1 VILVKAGL
9 PEAQSPE
16 DAMVHPSE
24 RRLKPVPRPALAWH
38 AGGRNLRDGER
49 YLVKIFKEMIGSPKS
64 RYIRTTRTNVG
75 SPTGRAAPRGALSY
89 PQLSWEEFGGIIP
102 ESNGL
107 LGSERTTGDNSM
119 PLKQWSC
126 PGTRS
131 EVLRD
136 SSDMVEARLPEP
148 QSPEDVKLASV
159 GKVPETGAAPCIG
172 VSRPLMQPPRGGAI
186 PSEGI

>member
-1 VILVKAGL
+1 RAPAGTTL
-9 PEAQSPE
+9 DTGAALCFGMECRSKQPPGRGAMPNEGIQE
-16 DAMVHPSE
+16 DEWTAYVTLE
-24 RRLKPVPRPALAWH
+24 TYNKDVPRDCL
-38 AGGRNLRDGER
+38 
-49 YLVKIFKEMIGSPKS
+49 
-64 RYIRTTRTNVG
+64 
-75 SPTGRAAPRGALSY
+75 RGALRREALCHIPS
-89 PQLSWEEFGGIIP
+89 SAGRNSEETFLNLMAYSDPKGQ
-102 ESNGL
+102 
-107 LGSERTTGDNSM
+107 TGDNSM

-131 EVLRD
+131 GVLRD
-136 SSDMVEARLPEP
+136 SSDMVKARLPEP

>member
-1 VILVKAGL
+1 
-9 PEAQSPE
+9 
-16 DAMVHPSE
+16 M
-24 RRLKPVPRPALAWH
+24 
-38 AGGRNLRDGER
+38 
-49 YLVKIFKEMIGSPKS
+49 GSPKE
-64 RYIRTTRTNVG
+64 
-75 SPTGRAAPRGALSY
+75 RAAPRGALSY

-119 PLKQWSC
+119 PLKQRSC

-148 QSPEDVKLASV
+148 QSPEDVMLASV